1 MISQASLDGLS
12 NISRLSSQAIINKYD
27 KSGKIILFLDG
38 VLSYNNKVNLVS
50 RETSLEVLIKFAADC
65 LAPFEFLPTPS
76 GDIFD
81 IGPGGGFPSIILL
94 LSFTGLRGTLFERT
108 EKKARF
114 LNRIVK
120 EFDINAKVIGGDF
133 IENAKNCRR
142 SSFDYGFMKYVKADR
157 NILSTVESL
166 LKPDGSFIYYS
177 RYETGLIAVPKS
189 MGIKSITYYLDDDPQ
204 VHTVSI
210 FSSKK

>member
-1 MISQASLDGLS
+1 MISQASSDGLS
-12 NISRLSSQAIINKYD
+12 SISRLSSQAIINKYD
-27 KSGKIILFLDG
+27 KSGKIILFLNEI
-38 VLSYNNKVNLVS
+38 LSYNNKVNLVS
-50 RETSLEVLIKFAADC
+50 RETTREGLIKIAADC

-120 EFDINAKVIGGDF
+120 EFDINAEVIGGDF
-133 IENAKNCRR
+133 IENAKNCRK
-142 SSFDYGFMKYVKADR
+142 SSFDYGFMKYVKADK
-157 NILSTVESL
+157 NILSTLESL
-166 LKPDGSFIYYS
+166 LKPGGNFIYYS
-177 RYETGLIAVPKS
+177 RYEIGLIAAPKS
-189 MGIKSITYYLDDDPQ
+189 LEIKNITYYLDDDPQ
-204 VHTVSI
+204 IHTVTI
-210 FSSKK
+210 FSSTK